1 MKLSKKRTSL
11 LHNKE
16 GSSKDAKPDGNS
28 FTGLLMSA
36 LGVSGV
42 NGTPASDDTVDG
54 HIIMKKHESCH
65 DVENDDIDTSTDSMV
80 SLKLPVLMPSESTV
94 TDITE
99 SSHTQKESMV
109 KVLLLPHPS
118 FQVDPEQENAKQT
131 DDDIESQNVREVF
144 PECSICL
151 AECVQSEKVSWSP
164 NKACHHCFHHDCLET
179 WFMTLARRADARRGK
194 RSYDIECELNCPICR
209 QTFIS
214 TSFDDTE
221 EEVIDVSS
229 D

>member
-11 LHNKE
+11 LHNKY
-16 GSSKDAKPDGNS
+16 GSSKDAKPDSSS

-36 LGVSGV
+36 LGVSSV
-42 NGTPASDDTVDG
+42 NGTPVSDETVDG
-54 HIIMKKHESCH
+54 HIIMK
-65 DVENDDIDTSTDSMV
+65 DVENDDIDNSKDSKA
-80 SLKLPVLMPSESTV
+80 SLKLPVLMSSESTV

-99 SSHTQKESMV
+99 SSHTQKESMI

-118 FQVDPEQENAKQT
+118 FQVDPEQEGEHQAY
-131 DDDIESQNVREVF
+131 DDIESQNLREVF

-194 RSYDIECELNCPICR
+194 KSYDIECELNCPICR

-214 TSFDDTE
+214 TSSDDTA
-221 EEVIDVSS
+221 EEVIEVAS